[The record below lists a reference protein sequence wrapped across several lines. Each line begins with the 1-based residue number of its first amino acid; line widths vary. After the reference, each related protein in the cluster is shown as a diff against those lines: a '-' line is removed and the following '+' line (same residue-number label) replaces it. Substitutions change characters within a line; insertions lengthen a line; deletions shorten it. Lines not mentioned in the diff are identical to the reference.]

1 MKKAGHRL
9 ALVAA
14 PSALSL
20 QLLSSLSERYSVS
33 SWGNPER
40 AVVQFREERPAL
52 VVVVCSRRNQ
62 AQMRTLV
69 QRLKTEQRAPLVGLV
84 VERGVPGDAAAFL
97 HASGCDGLLGLPL
110 EGSALHTWVD
120 QLFAGQRPVSGPRQ
134 RGGRLRRVAQRFS
147 GSRASSKGE

>member
-40 AVVQFREERPAL
+40 AVVQFRQERPAL

-62 AQMRTLV
+62 GNFGCKSIFDF
-69 QRLKTEQRAPLVGLV
+69 LKCLS
-84 VERGVPGDAAAFL
+84 D
-97 HASGCDGLLGLPL
+97 SI
-110 EGSALHTWVD
+110 
-120 QLFAGQRPVSGPRQ
+120 GPFNR
-134 RGGRLRRVAQRFS
+134 
-147 GSRASSKGE
+147 SS